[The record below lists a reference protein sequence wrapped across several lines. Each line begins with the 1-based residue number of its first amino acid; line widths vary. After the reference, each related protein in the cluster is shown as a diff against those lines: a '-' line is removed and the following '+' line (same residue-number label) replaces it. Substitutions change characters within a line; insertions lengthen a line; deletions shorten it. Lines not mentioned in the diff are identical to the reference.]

1 MSLKMILS
9 VNGQQVEKCAKD
21 IMLNLGTSYP
31 AIVLDPDH
39 ESMGFWENQ
48 LSATLVALPNN
59 PNDVNVATD
68 YLKKLIALD
77 EIDFILFTIPIASP
91 FITDMANELGT
102 HHPKIAMLIPHGYPV
117 SFPLRLDSRL
127 FFYKIS
133 GESITLF
140 EKYYIRFPKAFK
152 V

>member
-1 MSLKMILS
+1 M
-9 VNGQQVEKCAKD
+9 NGQQVEKFAED
-21 IMLNLGTSYP
+21 VMLNLGTSYA

-39 ESMGFWENQ
+39 ESMWFWENQ
-48 LSATLVALPNN
+48 LSATLVAHPNN

-102 HHPKIAMLIPHGYPV
+102 LHPKIAMLIPHEYPV

-133 GESITLF
+133 GKSITLF
-140 EKYYIRFPKAFK
+140 EKYYIRFLKA
-152 V
+152 

>member
-1 MSLKMILS
+1 M
-9 VNGQQVEKCAKD
+9 NGQQVEKFAED
-21 IMLNLGTSYP
+21 AMLNLGTSYP
-31 AIVLDPDH
+31 AIVFDP
-39 ESMGFWENQ
+39 EYKSTWFFINQ
-48 LSATLVALPNN
+48 QSAMHVALPNN

-91 FITDMANELGT
+91 FITNMANELGT
-102 HHPKIAMLIPHGYPV
+102 LHPKIAMLMPHGYPV

-133 GESITLF
+133 GKSITLF
-140 EKYYIRFPKAFK
+140 EKYYIRFPN
-152 V
+152 VLNV